1 MYDHFIEQVE
11 FNHQQELQ
19 ANSVQIQ
26 RLQQCLEQSA
36 GQNQL
41 LVSNIGKSQKKE
53 TKLNQE
59 IESLQ
64 VKYEKQIAHF
74 KDNMENQRSQM
85 NNVAKG
91 GVTSYCANC
100 AEQKSDSSLKEKP
113 FHPADFT
120 GEEDFDLDGPIR
132 DEHVRVKASR

>member
-1 MYDHFIEQVE
+1 
-11 FNHQQELQ
+11 
-19 ANSVQIQ
+19 
-26 RLQQCLEQSA
+26 
-36 GQNQL
+36 
-41 LVSNIGKSQKKE
+41 LVSNIGKSQKAE

-100 AEQKSDSSLKEKP
+100 VEQKSDSSLKEKP